1 MKKKLLSIVLAFS
14 VALMSV
20 PSLSLTAF
28 AETQIHPNLNVSGGT
43 EGTDYTWGGDI
54 LTSTSTTVPDSY
66 TLVINTSTPLTLTGN
81 NEVVYSGQHLAVN
94 KISIPKG
101 VTANLTIDGTT
112 LYTGDSSDASPITVF
127 SGGTL
132 NLTLVGNNTFH
143 QQMLADGSTMPAIR
157 VVNGASLTI
166 TDKSTGS
173 MTASSNNGAA
183 VIGASKSSSDSTGKI
198 TVSGGTLNLTAD
210 CGDSITSYSGAA
222 IGSNGNEN
230 SPFEE
235 INITGGTINATS
247 KTGAAIGDGKKDQ
260 YNSIVSGSINIS
272 GGNITAVNQKGNAD
286 GIGGSTDDYLTKTV
300 IITGGNI
307 QSSVRKTRPK
317 DAAGTALYKTEVTLQ
332 DASSQ
337 AVKNTGVTGITAK
350 CSGSVY
356 TYSAQSI
363 TTDGNGKMYLW
374 LPQNAAVL
382 SAEAGGKSYGGDI
395 LTTADD
401 SGSGVL
407 KFTTATEDEKY
418 LYDFSADLYD
428 GALSE
433 GGTVNVTVK
442 DGSNTETF
450 TRNMAVSN
458 YHGSFSGAFYLP
470 WQLTSGA
477 DVTVSGTAGGKTWS
491 ASDRA
496 TLANGKLTFS
506 VGSKLIKTT
515 LLFTASTITS
525 NNFAFPVSQ
534 VTVSQGG
541 TTLNG
546 SDASKVESM
555 VVPSSVTSYYT
566 GKDNTCALTLWL
578 PAGSANTDI
587 SVTIPQLNSGKA
599 ITQTGLSV
607 TDGDSNII
615 NLFKDNSYIY
625 SYDADGID
633 QTCGAYQPA
642 MQASDGYYEIANT
655 GELYWFS
662 EYVSKGNL
670 GANARLTADI
680 TIAKKDGKN
689 RSWIPIGY
697 NVSGRCYSGTFDGNF
712 HVISGLY
719 LDTADTNGCTLGF
732 VLNLTGMI
740 KNLGLTNAVM
750 ACNPK
755 YNDYQMVNSGF
766 LCGEIVSTG
775 TKIQNCYV
783 VGSIANG
790 VYTQGLCGYSARH
803 SGGTVIKNCYTYFTG
818 DTSRSYGIAGAL
830 IGGTEN
836 CFYYQAGKGS
846 NYGTQKDANAFK
858 SGEVCWLLNG
868 SSTTGAFGQTLGT
881 DSYPA
886 FQKYTKTVYQD
897 GTSYK
902 NNNAYVTVGDA
913 SEITYNSA
921 KIAVTGTANAT
932 LYYASSGSAL
942 TDGNAVASATGSQS
956 IALSSS
962 GSGTIALSGLTAD
975 TQYTYYFA
983 VKSGSDY
990 SDVRSVSFK
999 TGMTAPAQSDVSV
1012 DYTNELFKAK
1022 AGLSYN
1028 LEYALTTNA
1037 SSWTAL
1043 TANGA
1048 SLTQILNGHTGTD
1061 AINLFF
1067 RKHSSSG
1074 NETSAATQT
1083 EIPARPA
1090 VTKPTIISGG
1100 QTSVSITLNPVA
1112 NAEYKL
1118 TKINGTDV
1126 QNPQYQDSN
1135 IFTNLN
1141 PATTYTFVQR
1151 TKAVEKSDGTDGN
1164 FASAE
1169 SDPTEFSTAQLP
1181 VLYNGSNTLQEWYTS
1196 DVTVSAAGFT
1206 VSDSGTG
1213 TFTDSYVVSETC
1225 ADKTLYFKNAGGS
1238 VTPFAVSVKID
1249 KTAPTGKITVGASWW
1264 DKFLTTI
1271 TFGYYH
1277 VDPNAVTIEASD
1289 SESGMKTVQYLIA
1302 TDGTTYTQE
1311 QLAAK
1316 TNDDWQ
1322 SYNANNK
1329 PALTEGQKSVV
1340 YAKIINNAGTVT
1352 YLSSDGMIFDNTPP
1366 TGTVKIGNN
1375 SFAKF
1380 LNTITFG
1387 YFFKDTQTATVT
1399 ASDNGSGVAS
1409 IKYQLVHNQS
1419 DYSENGAWTDYPS
1432 GGISLNPDSKYV
1444 VYAKI
1449 TDNTGNYVII
1459 NSNGVIVDQT
1469 KPELALSVPSGWQTS
1484 DTMTVGVTAGDALA
1498 GVQSVSYTTNE
1509 SAPQSGTIS
1518 ISNDSGNITLA
1529 NEGDYNLTATATDNA
1544 GNSVS
1549 QTARIQWD
1557 KTKPTV
1563 TISGNPEKPVQSAK
1577 LSIAAT
1583 AGASG
1588 IKSVTVSGPQGEKD
1602 ITDSYQSGNTIT
1614 ANGSYVFTVTN
1625 NAGISVSSTP
1635 ITVATI
1641 DAATPVVTINSN
1653 GYTDGAWTKNDVK
1666 IDISNSAENLGT
1678 TTLEYSTD
1686 SGKTWTAFDGSLTDS
1701 TEGITTYSFRV
1712 TSASGVVSDI
1722 KAITAKIDKTAPISM
1737 TISFKQNPFKSVAH
1751 FLSFGLFFGDTTD
1764 VNFSAN
1770 DSNGSDIDHYEYQ
1783 TVQAGSAFDAYGT
1796 WHTGFPSITPD
1807 FKGTVYA
1814 RAVDKAGNVSDY
1826 VAKSFVVDKTAPVIT
1841 ANSGDSSLI
1850 TLGAGASIPV
1860 EVKDNGAGIGTVTYQ
1875 VNGSQTQTVDLT
1887 ADSYS
1892 DLTKEYSLNINSLPD
1907 GVYDVTINATDNSG
1921 NSAAT
1926 ATVHVTKN
1934 AVQTG
1939 FGFAS
1944 ASISKTYGDEPFT
1957 VTATGGQSGGTVAY
1971 TVTNGTDVLSV
1982 DALTG
1987 KVTIQK
1993 AGTTVITAMKAAG
2006 AGYLQATAQLT
2017 VNVSK
2022 IATSVQ
2028 TVPTV
2033 SGNIKVIGKLSSS
2046 KLTGGK
2052 ASVPGTFTWTNP
2064 DAVITKTGNYD
2075 VTFTPLDT
2083 DNYSTVT
2090 CKVPVT
2096 VSPILTSSSSNAPQL
2111 DCSGITLP
2119 SGVTSVSMAG
2129 DVQNSDSSTNSD
2141 VKKIIGQDTSLGNLS
2156 GLTVYDLKLLDQN
2169 GNQIEPTSGKVRV
2182 KIAVPAGMSGNLK
2195 VFWYNSSDGTLTDM
2209 NATQENGY
2217 LVFETSHFSYY
2228 AIAAFKPSKTSSD
2241 TTSGSTSGKAE
2252 NPHTGSGYETIIPV
2266 AMLLCGSAAGIVI
2279 LKRKQIFRRK
2289 KGKV

>member
-1 MKKKLLSIVLAFS
+1 MEQKQYLKKILSWVLTFS

-43 EGTDYTWGGDI
+43 EGTDYTWGGNVM
-54 LTSTSTTVPDSY
+54 TSTSTTVHDSY

-81 NEVVYSGQHLAVN
+81 NEVVYSGQHSSVN
-94 KISIPKG
+94 EISIPKG

-112 LYTGDSSDASPITVF
+112 LYTGDSEDASPITVF

-143 QQMLADGSTMPAIR
+143 QQMIDDGSTMPAIR

-183 VIGASKSSSDSTGKI
+183 VIGASKSSSESTGKI

-222 IGSNGNEN
+222 IGSNGNSS

-247 KTGAAIGDGKKDQ
+247 KTGAAIGDGIKDK
-260 YNSIVSGSINIS
+260 YNSIASGSINIS
-272 GGNITAVNQKGNAD
+272 GGNITAVNQRGNAD
-286 GIGGSTDDYLTKTV
+286 GIGGSTDDTINKTV
-300 IITGGNI
+300 NITGGNI
-307 QSSVRKTRPK
+307 QSSVLKPRPK

-363 TTDGNGKMYLW
+363 TTDGSGKMYLW

-491 ASDRA
+491 TSDRA

-534 VTVSQGG
+534 VTVTQGG

-587 SVTIPQLNSGKA
+587 SVTIPQLNGGKA

-625 SYDADGID
+625 NYDADGID

-740 KNLGLTNAVM
+740 ENLGLTNAVM

-755 YNDYQMVNSGF
+755 YNDYQTVNSGF
-766 LCGEIVSTG
+766 LCGEIVRTG
-775 TKIQNCYV
+775 TNIQNCYV

-790 VYTQGLCGYSARH
+790 VYTQGLCGYSARR

-836 CFYYQAGKGS
+836 CFYYQADKGS
-846 NYGTQKDANAFK
+846 NYGTQKNADAFK

-886 FQKYTKTVYQD
+886 FQKYSKTVYQD

-1090 VTKPTIISGG
+1090 VTKPTIIAGG

-1141 PATTYTFVQR
+1141 PATIYTFVQR

-1213 TFTDSYVVSETC
+1213 TFADSYVVSETC

-1249 KTAPTGKITVGASWW
+1249 KTAPTGKITVGALWW
-1264 DKFLTTI
+1264 DKFLTAI

-1352 YLSSDGMIFDNTPP
+1352 YLSSDGVILDNTAPAISKLKAGETTETSALFTFFSSDRGTYYYKVLLKGTADP
-1366 TGTVKIGNN
+1366 TVDELLSGTGAVMASDENDISVSGLTANTDYVIYVAAKDGVGNK
-1375 SFAKF
+1375 SALIQSAFK
-1380 LNTITFG
+1380 TQHTPITANFDKYASSTG
-1387 YFFKDTQTATVT
+1387 YKDISVLLDGNALSGIKNGGAGLTKDTDYTV
-1399 ASDNGSGVAS
+1399 SDS
-1409 IKYQLVHNQS
+1409 
-1419 DYSENGAWTDYPS
+1419 
-1432 GGISLNPDSKYV
+1432 
-1444 VYAKI
+1444 
-1449 TDNTGNYVII
+1449 
-1459 NSNGVIVDQT
+1459 
-1469 KPELALSVPSGWQTS
+1469 
-1484 DTMTVGVTAGDALA
+1484 
-1498 GVQSVSYTTNE
+1498 
-1509 SAPQSGTIS
+1509 
-1518 ISNDSGNITLA
+1518 
-1529 NEGDYNLTATATDNA
+1529 
-1544 GNSVS
+1544 
-1549 QTARIQWD
+1549 
-1557 KTKPTV
+1557 TV
-1563 TISGNPEKPVQSAK
+1563 TIKKEYLATLSTGNTELTLCFSTGNEAK
-1577 LSIAAT
+1577 LT
-1583 AGASG
+1583 
-1588 IKSVTVSGPQGEKD
+1588 VTVSDSTPQNSTVSLTTANFDKNAQKQAD
-1602 ITDSYQSGNTIT
+1602 VTVTLTLNGNTLSGIRNGSAELKEGADYTVSDSTVTIKKEYLATLSTGNTELTLCFSTGNEAKLTVTVSDSTPQNSTVSLTT
-1614 ANGSYVFTVTN
+1614 ANFDKNAQKQADVTVTLTLN
-1625 NAGISVSSTP
+1625 GNTLSGIRNGNAELKEGADYTVSGS
-1635 ITVATI
+1635 TVAILKSYLAKQPVGTATLTFHFSAGSN
-1641 DAATPVVTINSN
+1641 AALVVT
-1653 GYTDGAWTKNDVK
+1653 V
-1666 IDISNSAENLGT
+1666 
-1678 TTLEYSTD
+1678 
-1686 SGKTWTAFDGSLTDS
+1686 
-1701 TEGITTYSFRV
+1701 
-1712 TSASGVVSDI
+1712 
-1722 KAITAKIDKTAPISM
+1722 
-1737 TISFKQNPFKSVAH
+1737 
-1751 FLSFGLFFGDTTD
+1751 GDTTSSKGIISVFENLKSAVSRQSVAFGTALSKINLPGLLNATVDD
-1764 VNFSAN
+1764 VSNCWVKVTEWVSSVTYNPQIPGTYDFTPVLDSGYQLKDSGVKLPHIYAKVNTQQSDNSHSGNHFSGTSTPSLPSSVTDAA
-1770 DSNGSDIDHYEYQ
+1770 SNTDVDLSGAS
-1783 TVQAGSAFDAYGT
+1783 
-1796 WHTGFPSITPD
+1796 FPSNVTKITLSVTPEAANGTPTTPGTTGGTPD
-1807 FKGTVYA
+1807 PQ
-1814 RAVDKAGNVSDY
+1814 AVAAFHLVLS
-1826 VAKSFVVDKTAPVIT
+1826 TP
-1841 ANSGDSSLI
+1841 
-1850 TLGAGASIPV
+1850 
-1860 EVKDNGAGIGTVTYQ
+1860 
-1875 VNGSQTQTVDLT
+1875 
-1887 ADSYS
+1887 
-1892 DLTKEYSLNINSLPD
+1892 SLNIIGTPAF
-1907 GVYDVTINATDNSG
+1907 YDI
-1921 NSAAT
+1921 
-1926 ATVHVTKN
+1926 
-1934 AVQTG
+1934 
-1939 FGFAS
+1939 
-1944 ASISKTYGDEPFT
+1944 
-1957 VTATGGQSGGTVAY
+1957 
-1971 TVTNGTDVLSV
+1971 
-1982 DALTG
+1982 
-1987 KVTIQK
+1987 
-1993 AGTTVITAMKAAG
+1993 
-2006 AGYLQATAQLT
+2006 
-2017 VNVSK
+2017 
-2022 IATSVQ
+2022 
-2028 TVPTV
+2028 
-2033 SGNIKVIGKLSSS
+2033 
-2046 KLTGGK
+2046 
-2052 ASVPGTFTWTNP
+2052 
-2064 DAVITKTGNYD
+2064 
-2075 VTFTPLDT
+2075 
-2083 DNYSTVT
+2083 
-2090 CKVPVT
+2090 
-2096 VSPILTSSSSNAPQL
+2096 
-2111 DCSGITLP
+2111 
-2119 SGVTSVSMAG
+2119 
-2129 DVQNSDSSTNSD
+2129 
-2141 VKKIIGQDTSLGNLS
+2141 
-2156 GLTVYDLKLLDQN
+2156 KLLDQN
-2169 GNQIEPTSGKVRV
+2169 GNLISSFTGSVTVR
-2182 KIAVPAGMSGNLK
+2182 IPIPAGIH
-2195 VFWYNSSDGTLTDM
+2195 GTPRVYRYEESAKSFTDM
-2209 NATQENGY
+2209 NAKEENGY
-2217 LVFETSHFSYY
+2217 LVFTTTHFSYY
-2228 AIAAFKPSKTSSD
+2228 IVAGTGDSITLD
-2241 TTSGSTSGKAE
+2241 TTSYQMPVNGKYQIGVKLTGRKNVSVKIHSTNNGIATAAQLSNGNVQVNGTGVGTAWIMFDIFDDKNRLLAHVSTRVDVKTGIRPRGDSTRQIIAYTVRDTADSITLDTKSYEMPIGGQYQIGVWLTGGKTATVKYHSTDDKIASVTKLENGNYQVTGKSVGSMWIMFDVYNNKNNLLTHASVRVDVK
-2252 NPHTGSGYETIIPV
+2252 TGIRPKGDST
-2266 AMLLCGSAAGIVI
+2266 
-2279 LKRKQIFRRK
+2279 RQIGEF
-2289 KGKV
+2289 